1 MSRRQYNRPLKK
13 VPIQQLRKGT
23 ADPRGCRECGNPL
36 TTPARVKRGMC
47 RSCWRV
53 AKVVTTG

>member
-1 MSRRQYNRPLKK
+1 MSRKQYDRPLKK
-13 VPIQQLRKGT
+13 MPT
-23 ADPRGCRECGNPL
+23 AQTRCRECGNPL
-36 TTPARVKRGMC
+36 TTPATAKRGMC